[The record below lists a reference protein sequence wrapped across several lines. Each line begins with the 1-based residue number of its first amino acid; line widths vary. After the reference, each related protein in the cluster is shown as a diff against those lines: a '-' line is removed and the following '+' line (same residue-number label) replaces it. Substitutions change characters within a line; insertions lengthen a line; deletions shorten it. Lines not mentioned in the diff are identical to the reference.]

1 MTRILQLLNKKN
13 FYTTKYTKKHE
24 GLPASGGAKGDQ
36 GFIFILRDLPGCA
49 GGFAEASRDLRGKNI
64 TNRFNLCYPRSS
76 PRRSL
81 GQRSLG
87 MHPAKKGIS

>member
-1 MTRILQLLNKKN
+1 MTRILQILNEKN

-24 GLPASGGAKGDQ
+24 G
-36 GFIFILRDLPGCA
+36 FIFILRDL
-49 GGFAEASRDLRGKNI
+49 RDLRGKNI